1 MVPFCLSHSIG
12 LSSISGARSCSS
24 VLLMPI
30 RLSIFLFSYV
40 VSDASLWQRITLKSK
55 TALNAV
61 VYSETQTVYRKVR
74 SKKRKN
80 KLVHTRAFIQRK
92 ERTCSYVSTYAFGW
106 HSVQSNSFLVRSH
119 FHYFTLHF
127 AIHSFNTLNAFYST
141 VFPIHF

>member
-24 VLLMPI
+24 VLPI

-61 VYSETQTVYRKVR
+61 VYSETQTVSIVKWEV
-74 SKKRKN
+74 KRGQN

-141 VFPIHF
+141 FFPIHF